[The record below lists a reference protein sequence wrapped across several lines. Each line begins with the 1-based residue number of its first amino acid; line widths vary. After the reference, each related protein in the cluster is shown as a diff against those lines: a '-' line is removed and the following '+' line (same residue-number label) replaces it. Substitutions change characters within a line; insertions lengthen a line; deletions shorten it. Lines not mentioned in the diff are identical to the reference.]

1 MSPPSNRVNQSH
13 RGQSSC
19 RQADSRR
26 DRSRAGTKSVVR
38 RRRQSPGGERRAGR
52 PAAKASESSTLLP
65 RTEPIYLM
73 RHRRHICISSGDLK
87 TAGPARTASKAKLSA
102 R

>member
-1 MSPPSNRVNQSH
+1 
-13 RGQSSC
+13 
-19 RQADSRR
+19 
-26 DRSRAGTKSVVR
+26 VVR
-38 RRRQSPGGERRAGR
+38 RRRQSPGGEAARWQARGEGLR
-52 PAAKASESSTLLP
+52 IIDPPA

-87 TAGPARTASKAKLSA
+87 TAGPARAASKAKLSA